1 MSELS
6 IFVDESGDFG
16 AYEKHAPYYIISMV
30 MHDQAVDISEDLKC
44 FEQEV
49 QSLVQEREDIAEVA
63 DMIFELNTDNQ
74 AKELLEGQRR
84 YREIMASQYAA
95 GRIDAQ
101 EEYEKKLEEKDKT
114 IEELQKRIKE
124 LEEKK

>member
-44 FEQEV
+44 FKQQMTNIGCRSIV
-49 QSLVQEREDIAEVA
+49 FMLAR
-63 DMIFELNTDNQ
+63 
-74 AKELLEGQRR
+74 
-84 YREIMASQYAA
+84 
-95 GRIDAQ
+95 
-101 EEYEKKLEEKDKT
+101 
-114 IEELQKRIKE
+114 
-124 LEEKK
+124 